1 MPAVAFTEVTMPRV
15 TSIKEI
21 FDGMPGAFLAEK
33 AAGVNAVIQ
42 FEMTGEGGGAY
53 YATLA
58 NGQCM
63 VTEGSAPNPTM
74 TLSAGATD
82 YIRIVNG
89 ELNPMQA
96 FMQGKVKMKGDMGL
110 AMKMQQFFKNG

>member
-1 MPAVAFTEVTMPRV
+1 MPKVT
-15 TSIKEI
+15 TIKEI
-21 FDGMPGAFLAEK
+21 FDGMPGAFLADK

-42 FEMTGEGGGAY
+42 FEMTGDGGGAY

-58 NGQCM
+58 NGQCT
-63 VTEGSAPNPTM
+63 VTEGVAPNPAM
-74 TLSAGATD
+74 TLSASAAD

-96 FMQGKVKMKGDMGL
+96 FMQGKVKMKGDMSL
-110 AMKMQQFFKNG
+110 AMKMQQFFKQSG